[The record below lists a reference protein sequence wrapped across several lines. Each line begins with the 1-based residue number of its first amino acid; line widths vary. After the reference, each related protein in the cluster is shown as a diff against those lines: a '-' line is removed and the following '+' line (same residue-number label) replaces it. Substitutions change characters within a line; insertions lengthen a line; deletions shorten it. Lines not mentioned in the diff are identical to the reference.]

1 MRIDIVILPPKGLS
15 KTIGGRVL
23 RIGQKLPLTLAVDGK
38 KLFPH
43 ISLLHLRTTT
53 NRLPFVIKEVKKLA
67 VQHRKFHLG
76 FTSGY
81 GGKKYFCI
89 ATTKPKQLFN
99 LHQDAVKSISHYRT
113 GTIWLPKKPKNNL
126 QERYFQL
133 YGVGNVLKFFHP
145 HITLGLQRNIKDSA
159 KAVKL
164 VNEFPWKKFS
174 AQRLAVTQVT
184 KDHQVFKIIKE
195 FKLK

>member
-1 MRIDIVILPPKGLS
+1 MEIDIVILPPKGLS
-15 KTIGGRVL
+15 KAIGGRVL
-23 RIGQKLPLTLAVDGK
+23 RIGQKLPLTLAVDNK

-43 ISLLHLRTTT
+43 ISLLHLQATTKK
-53 NRLPFVIKEVKKLA
+53 LPFIIKEVRELA
-67 VQHRKFHLG
+67 AQHRKFYLG

-81 GGKKYFCI
+81 GVKKYFCI
-89 ATTKPKQLFN
+89 ATIKPKQLFS
-99 LHQDAVKSISHYRT
+99 LHQDVVKSISHYRT

-133 YGVGNVLKFFHP
+133 YGVGNVLKFFRP
-145 HITLGLQRNIKDSA
+145 HITLGHQKNIEDSA

-164 VNEFPWKKFS
+164 VNGFAWKKFL

-184 KDHQVFKIIKE
+184 KDHQVFRVIRE